1 MLITK
6 WPITNQPEKLKNQF
20 PEGAENIGSYD
31 VKDLNIKNK

>member
-20 PEGAENIGSYD
+20 PEGGETGSYD